1 MDYLSLTLLLTAG
14 HAFSWFQTLWS
25 LALGLPFTALWRLY
39 SQRGSFSAVDKWSP
53 PPECFFFF
61 FFRLPLW
68 LASAVIGSRLCSQK
82 KATTAI
88 TTTRKSLNP
97 PFGPDGL
104 KKIFKKGQKRQEVW
118 CVWRKCVGK
127 INKEELGKWVD
138 CCKRVV
144 SESCGW
150 VSVGPAATRRQPL
163 PPPATAM
170 PGSWHNLTNTLK
182 RRSAERKSG
191 EGVAL
196 PFVDDDDDDD
206 DDDDNDHTYSYKAL
220 FSAPRQTPCTFVV
233 CDSKGWCY
241 LLIVMA
247 MMMKPDVHLKIT
259 STFCD
264 AGYA

>member
-1 MDYLSLTLLLTAG
+1 MCG
-14 HAFSWFQTLWS
+14 
-25 LALGLPFTALWRLY
+25 
-39 SQRGSFSAVDKWSP
+39 GSVWGKSIRRNW
-53 PPECFFFF
+53 
-61 FFRLPLW
+61 
-68 LASAVIGSRLCSQK
+68 ASEWIA
-82 KATTAI
+82 A
-88 TTTRKSLNP
+88 
-97 PFGPDGL
+97 
-104 KKIFKKGQKRQEVW
+104 
-118 CVWRKCVGK
+118 
-127 INKEELGKWVD
+127 KES
-138 CCKRVV
+138 

-150 VSVGPAATRRQPL
+150 VSAGPAATLHRPL

-206 DDDDNDHTYSYKAL
+206 NDHTYSYEAL
-220 FSAPRQTPCTFVV
+220 FSALRQTPCTFVE